1 MKRAGTLLIAAVLLL
16 TLCACKRETRPAVG
30 LGTFHGEQVSV
41 YGGDWQPIG
50 EVYSGQT
57 YLTLNA
63 GGEGVF
69 CVDGEA
75 AAVEWETSGG
85 RLTLTMGSAR
95 CEGTIDANTVTIGFF
110 DADIRMS
117 FSRTASAALPLL
129 DSLPEQAQEPDADA
143 EPDHAAYWAGD
154 WYGWHIVT
162 DASEELQYLKDTAW
176 DACAHISVRGDAGM
190 LTVWDTENE
199 PGELLLRASVTFSA
213 GTTDAGHMTADS
225 GTYLDCDLT
234 NGLSCDPGVSEVHTF
249 DHMIC
254 ISGRAEDE
262 NGGWV
267 RFRLYLRPGHGLGGC
282 AHRRHER
289 LSVPQYAPARLRQLV
304 RAVACA
310 GRCRYAGLIRDGE
323 IRKENRPWR
332 FVPIAEVKS
341 RKQRNSVRNAAQS

>member
-16 TLCACKRETRPAVG
+16 TLCACQREARPAVG
-30 LGTFHGEQVSV
+30 LGTFSGEQVSV
-41 YGGDWQPIG
+41 YGGDWQPMA

-57 YLTLNA
+57 YLALNA

-95 CEGTIDANTVTIGFF
+95 CEGTIDENTITIGFF
-110 DADIRMS
+110 DADIRMT
-117 FSRTASAALPLL
+117 FSRADSAAFLQPAQ
-129 DSLPEQAQEPDADA
+129 EQEPDMDAELGTDADA
-143 EPDHAAYWAGD
+143 APDHAAYWAGD
-154 WYGWHIVT
+154 WYGWHVVT

-176 DACAHISVRGDAGM
+176 DACAHLSVRGDAGT

-213 GTTDAGHMTADS
+213 GTTDAGRMTAAS

-234 NGLSCDPGVSEVHTF
+234 DGFQCDPGASEVQAF

-262 NGGWV
+262 NSGWV
-267 RFRLYLRPGHGLGGC
+267 RFRLYLRPWGMDWEDVRTGNTSGC
-282 AHRRHER
+282 LYRNM
-289 LSVPQYAPARLRQLV
+289 LPPDYDSWYAPLLARG
-304 RAVACA
+304 VADMPDSFETA
-310 GRCRYAGLIRDGE
+310 
-323 IRKENRPWR
+323 K
-332 FVPIAEVKS
+332 
-341 RKQRNSVRNAAQS
+341 

>member
-129 DSLPEQAQEPDADA
+129 DSLPEQAQEPPVQVPVPQERIPVQA
-143 EPDHAAYWAGD
+143 PQL
-154 WYGWHIVT
+154 
-162 DASEELQYLKDTAW
+162 S
-176 DACAHISVRGDAGM
+176 
-190 LTVWDTENE
+190 
-199 PGELLLRASVTFSA
+199 LLRSFCSFLPSPPPY
-213 GTTDAGHMTADS
+213 G
-225 GTYLDCDLT
+225 
-234 NGLSCDPGVSEVHTF
+234 
-249 DHMIC
+249 C
-254 ISGRAEDE
+254 I
-262 NGGWV
+262 
-267 RFRLYLRPGHGLGGC
+267 
-282 AHRRHER
+282 
-289 LSVPQYAPARLRQLV
+289 
-304 RAVACA
+304 
-310 GRCRYAGLIRDGE
+310 
-323 IRKENRPWR
+323 
-332 FVPIAEVKS
+332 
-341 RKQRNSVRNAAQS
+341 

>member
-75 AAVEWETSGG
+75 AAVEWETSGE

-129 DSLPEQAQEPDADA
+129 DVCRSRHRSRTRMQSRITRPI
-143 EPDHAAYWAGD
+143 G
-154 WYGWHIVT
+154 
-162 DASEELQYLKDTAW
+162 
-176 DACAHISVRGDAGM
+176 
-190 LTVWDTENE
+190 
-199 PGELLLRASVTFSA
+199 PGIGTA
-213 GTTDAGHMTADS
+213 GTLLPMRAR
-225 GTYLDCDLT
+225 
-234 NGLSCDPGVSEVHTF
+234 SCNT
-249 DHMIC
+249 
-254 ISGRAEDE
+254 
-262 NGGWV
+262 
-267 RFRLYLRPGHGLGGC
+267 
-282 AHRRHER
+282 
-289 LSVPQYAPARLRQLV
+289 
-304 RAVACA
+304 
-310 GRCRYAGLIRDGE
+310 
-323 IRKENRPWR
+323 
-332 FVPIAEVKS
+332 
-341 RKQRNSVRNAAQS
+341 

>member
-1 MKRAGTLLIAAVLLL
+1 M
-16 TLCACKRETRPAVG
+16 G

-129 DSLPEQAQEPDADA
+129 DATVEQVQEPDTDA
-143 EPDHAAYWAGD
+143 ERITRPIGPGIGTVGTLLPMRARSRNISEGHRM
-154 WYGWHIVT
+154 
-162 DASEELQYLKDTAW
+162 DA
-176 DACAHISVRGDAGM
+176 ACAHISVRGMQECSPFGIRRM
-190 LTVWDTENE
+190 N
-199 PGELLLRASVTFSA
+199 PASFC
-213 GTTDAGHMTADS
+213 S
-225 GTYLDCDLT
+225 GQA
-234 NGLSCDPGVSEVHTF
+234 S
-249 DHMIC
+249 
-254 ISGRAEDE
+254 
-262 NGGWV
+262 
-267 RFRLYLRPGHGLGGC
+267 RFRRGRPTPGT
-282 AHRRHER
+282 
-289 LSVPQYAPARLRQLV
+289 
-304 RAVACA
+304 
-310 GRCRYAGLIRDGE
+310 
-323 IRKENRPWR
+323 
-332 FVPIAEVKS
+332 
-341 RKQRNSVRNAAQS
+341 

>member
-129 DSLPEQAQEPDADA
+129 DSLPEQAQEPPVQVKDPKLMFKLIRASFNQRRKTLQNGLNNA
-143 EPDHAAYWAGD
+143 PELPFSKEKVAAAIARMGLP
-154 WYGWHIVT
+154 
-162 DASEELQYLKDTAW
+162 A
-176 DACAHISVRGDAGM
+176 SVRGEA
-190 LTVWDTENE
+190 LTLSQFAELSDILGE
-199 PGELLLRASVTFSA
+199 P
-213 GTTDAGHMTADS
+213 
-225 GTYLDCDLT
+225 
-234 NGLSCDPGVSEVHTF
+234 
-249 DHMIC
+249 
-254 ISGRAEDE
+254 
-262 NGGWV
+262 
-267 RFRLYLRPGHGLGGC
+267 
-282 AHRRHER
+282 
-289 LSVPQYAPARLRQLV
+289 
-304 RAVACA
+304 
-310 GRCRYAGLIRDGE
+310 
-323 IRKENRPWR
+323 
-332 FVPIAEVKS
+332 
-341 RKQRNSVRNAAQS
+341 